1 MPPATHAGGTPG
13 WSFARD
19 ELGRV
24 RVQRVAPRNR
34 ARPADFPLQRP
45 VTVFLEL
52 FVLAAVCYVA
62 FVMRAELRRWLRRRE
77 IRRAWRRPPTRSAP
91 RPPSRT
97 PRPPS
102 ATPAGHA

>member
-1 MPPATHAGGTPG
+1 
-13 WSFARD
+13 
-19 ELGRV
+19 
-24 RVQRVAPRNR
+24 
-34 ARPADFPLQRP
+34 

-62 FVMRAELRRWLRRRE
+62 LVTRTHVRRYLRRRE
-77 IRRAWRRPPTRSAP
+77 LRRSWRRPPSRTP

-102 ATPAGHA
+102 PTPAGGI

>member
-1 MPPATHAGGTPG
+1 
-13 WSFARD
+13 
-19 ELGRV
+19 
-24 RVQRVAPRNR
+24 
-34 ARPADFPLQRP
+34 

-62 FVMRAELRRWLRRRE
+62 LVTRAHVARWLKRRE
-77 IRRAWRRPPTRSAP
+77 MRRAWSRPPAESPP

-102 ATPAGHA
+102 PTPAGSA